1 MTVLDAIIVIVLN
14 GCIGYCI
21 GYCMPPIIG
30 ALMILIADIRDKHTS
45 GKDKAGSED

>member
-1 MTVLDAIIVIVLN
+1 MTVLGAIIVIVVS
-14 GCIGYCI
+14 GCI

-45 GKDKAGSED
+45 VKEQTE